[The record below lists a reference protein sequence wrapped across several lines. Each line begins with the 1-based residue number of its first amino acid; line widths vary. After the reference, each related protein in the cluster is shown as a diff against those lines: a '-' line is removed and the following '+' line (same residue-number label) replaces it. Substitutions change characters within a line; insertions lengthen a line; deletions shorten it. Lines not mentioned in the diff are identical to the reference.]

1 MDPLMTDALVIATQT
16 LFLIVIAPAVV
27 GYVRLSKARL
37 QGRRGATVIQPYR
50 ELRKTFR
57 KGMVIAESASWIFH
71 VAPFAVVGA
80 TAAAASLAPVVS
92 TAQPADLVGDLFV
105 LAALLMLGTFFLA
118 LGGLDPG
125 TAFGGMGSSR
135 EMTVAALTE
144 PTIAIAVLTLALTT
158 GSTSLGAITG
168 TVLKTPAY
176 AIGPGHALAFA
187 AFLIA
192 LIAETGRL
200 PVDNPSTHLEL
211 TMIHEAMILEYS
223 GPYLAL
229 IEWAAA
235 VRLTLLLTLAAN
247 LFLPWGMATSL
258 APAALAAGLPAIVVK
273 LAILG
278 LLLALLETRV
288 AKLRLFRVPELLAL
302 SFTLALLAAASSFF
316 TK

>member
-1 MDPLMTDALVIATQT
+1 MTGV
-16 LFLIVIAPAVV
+16 LIVVAQTVLLAVLAPSVV
-27 GYVRLSKARL
+27 GYVRLTKARL
-37 QGRRGATVIQPYR
+37 QGRRGAGVLQPYR
-50 ELRKTFR
+50 ELRKTFG
-57 KGMVIAESASWIFH
+57 KGMVFAETTSWMFH
-71 VAPFAVVGA
+71 LAPFAVVGA
-80 TAAAASLAPVVS
+80 TIAAASLVPVVS
-92 TAQPADLVGDLFV
+92 ANQPADQLGDLFV
-105 LAALLMLGTFFLA
+105 LTALLMLGTFFLA

-144 PTIAIAVLTLALTT
+144 PTLAIAILALALTT
-158 GSTSLGAITG
+158 GSTSLGVIAG
-168 TVLKTPAY
+168 SVLKTPAY

-192 LIAETGRL
+192 MLAETGRL
-200 PVDNPSTHLEL
+200 PVDNPATHLEL

-235 VRLTLLLTLAAN
+235 FRLTLLLTLAAN
-247 LFLPWGMATSL
+247 LFVPWGIATSL
-258 APAALAAGLPAIVVK
+258 APAAIAIGLAAILIK
-273 LAILG
+273 LGALG
-278 LLLALLETRV
+278 LFLAVLETRV

-302 SFTLALLAAASSFF
+302 SFTLALLAATSSFF

>member
-1 MDPLMTDALVIATQT
+1 MLNLLAVVAQTALLA
-16 LFLIVIAPAVV
+16 LLAPAVV
-27 GYVRLSKARL
+27 GYVRLAKARL
-37 QGRRGATVIQPYR
+37 QGRRGAGLLQPYR
-50 ELRKTFR
+50 ELRKTFG
-57 KGMVIAESASWIFH
+57 KGMVIAETASWIFH
-71 VAPFAVVGA
+71 LAPFAIVGA
-80 TAAAASLAPVVS
+80 TIAAASLVPVVS
-92 TAQPADLVGDLFV
+92 VTQPADQLGDLFV
-105 LAALLMLGTFFLA
+105 LTALLMLGTFFLA

-144 PTIAIAVLTLALTT
+144 PTLAVAILALALTT
-158 GSTSLGAITG
+158 GSTSLGVIAG
-168 TVLKTPAY
+168 SVLKMPAY

-192 LIAETGRL
+192 MIAETGRL
-200 PVDNPSTHLEL
+200 PVDNPATHLEL

-223 GPYLAL
+223 GPYLAW

-247 LFLPWGMATSL
+247 LFVPWGMAATL
-258 APAALAAGLPAIVVK
+258 APAAIVIGLVAIVIK
-273 LAILG
+273 LGVLG
-278 LLLALLETRV
+278 LLLAVLETRV

-302 SFTLALLAAASSFF
+302 SFTLALLAATSSFF

>member
-1 MDPLMTDALVIATQT
+1 MTGV
-16 LFLIVIAPAVV
+16 LIVVAQTVLLAVLAPAVV
-27 GYVRLSKARL
+27 GYVRFVKARL
-37 QGRRGATVIQPYR
+37 QGRRGAGVLQPYW
-50 ELRKTFR
+50 ELRKTFG
-57 KGMVIAESASWIFH
+57 KGMIVAETASWVFH
-71 VAPFAVVGA
+71 LAPFAIVGA
-80 TAAAASLAPVVS
+80 TIAAASLVPVVS
-92 TAQPADLVGDLFV
+92 AIQPADQLGDLFV
-105 LAALLMLGTFFLA
+105 LTALLMLGTFFLA

-144 PTIAIAVLTLALTT
+144 PTLAIAILALALTT
-158 GSTSLGAITG
+158 GSTSLGVIAG
-168 TVLKTPAY
+168 SVLKTPAY

-192 LIAETGRL
+192 MLAETGRL
-200 PVDNPSTHLEL
+200 PVDNPATHLEL

-235 VRLTLLLTLAAN
+235 FRLTLLLTLAAN
-247 LFLPWGMATSL
+247 LFVPWGMATSL
-258 APAALAAGLPAIVVK
+258 APAAIAAGLA
-273 LAILG
+273 AILIKLG
-278 LLLALLETRV
+278 VLGSFLAVLETRV

-302 SFTLALLAAASSFF
+302 SFTLALLAATSSFF

>member
-1 MDPLMTDALVIATQT
+1 MLNLLVVVAQTALLALV
-16 LFLIVIAPAVV
+16 APAVV
-27 GYVRLSKARL
+27 GYVRLAKARL
-37 QGRRGATVIQPYR
+37 QGRRGAGMLQPYR
-50 ELRKTFR
+50 ELRKTFG
-57 KGMVIAESASWIFH
+57 KGMVIAETASWIFH
-71 VAPFAVVGA
+71 LAPFAIVGA
-80 TAAAASLAPVVS
+80 TIAAASLVPVVS
-92 TAQPADLVGDLFV
+92 VTQPADQLGDLFV
-105 LAALLMLGTFFLA
+105 LTALLMLGTFFLA

-144 PTIAIAVLTLALTT
+144 PTLAVAILALALTT
-158 GSTSLGAITG
+158 GSTSLGVIAG
-168 TVLKTPAY
+168 SVLKMPAY

-192 LIAETGRL
+192 MIAETGRL
-200 PVDNPSTHLEL
+200 PVDNPATHLEL

-223 GPYLAL
+223 GPYLAW

-247 LFLPWGMATSL
+247 LFVPWGMAATL
-258 APAALAAGLPAIVVK
+258 APAAIVIGLVAIVIK
-273 LAILG
+273 LGVLG
-278 LLLALLETRV
+278 LLLAVLETRV

-302 SFTLALLAAASSFF
+302 SFTLALLAATSSFF

>member
-1 MDPLMTDALVIATQT
+1 VDPLMRDALLVTMQT
-16 LFLIVIAPAVV
+16 LLLGAVAPAVV
-27 GYVRLSKARL
+27 GYIRLAKARL
-37 QGRRGATVIQPYR
+37 QGRRGATVLQPYR
-50 ELRKTFR
+50 ELRKTFG

-71 VAPFAVVGA
+71 VAPFVIVGA
-80 TAAAASLAPVVS
+80 TVAAASLAPVVS
-92 TAQPADLVGDLFV
+92 AAQPADRLGDLFV

-118 LGGLDPG
+118 LAGLDPG

-158 GSTSLGAITG
+158 GSTSLGTIAG
-168 TVLKTPAY
+168 TMLKTPAY
-176 AIGPGHALAFA
+176 AVGPGHALAFA

-229 IEWAAA
+229 IEWAAS

-247 LFLPWGMATSL
+247 LFIPWGMATVL
-258 APAALAAGLPAIVVK
+258 APAALVAGLVAILVK
-273 LAILG
+273 LAVLG
-278 LLLALLETRV
+278 LLLAVLETRV

-316 TK
+316 TR

>member
-1 MDPLMTDALVIATQT
+1 ML
-16 LFLIVIAPAVV
+16 
-27 GYVRLSKARL
+27 
-37 QGRRGATVIQPYR
+37 QPYR
-50 ELRKTFR
+50 ELRKTFG
-57 KGMVIAESASWIFH
+57 KGMVIADTASWIFH
-71 VAPFAVVGA
+71 VAPFAIVGA
-80 TAAAASLAPVVS
+80 TIAAASLVPVVS
-92 TAQPADLVGDLFV
+92 VTQPADQLGDLFV
-105 LAALLMLGTFFLA
+105 LTALLMLGTFFLA

-144 PTIAIAVLTLALTT
+144 PTLAVAILALALTT
-158 GSTSLGAITG
+158 GSTSLGVIAG
-168 TVLKTPAY
+168 SVLKMPAY

-200 PVDNPSTHLEL
+200 PVDNPATHLEL

-223 GPYLAL
+223 GPYLAW

-235 VRLTLLLTLAAN
+235 FRLTVLLTLAAN
-247 LFLPWGMATSL
+247 LFVPWGMAATL
-258 APAALAAGLPAIVVK
+258 APAAIVIGLAAIVIK
-273 LAILG
+273 LGVLG
-278 LLLALLETRV
+278 LLLAVLETRV

-302 SFTLALLAAASSFF
+302 SFTLALLAATSSFF

>member
-1 MDPLMTDALVIATQT
+1 VDPVMLNLLAVVAQTALLA
-16 LFLIVIAPAVV
+16 LLAPAVV
-27 GYVRLSKARL
+27 GYVRLAKARL
-37 QGRRGATVIQPYR
+37 QGRRGAGLLQPYR
-50 ELRKTFR
+50 ELRKTFG
-57 KGMVIAESASWIFH
+57 KGMVIAETASWIFH
-71 VAPFAVVGA
+71 LAPFAIVGA
-80 TAAAASLAPVVS
+80 TIAAASLVPVVS
-92 TAQPADLVGDLFV
+92 VTQPADQLGDLFV
-105 LAALLMLGTFFLA
+105 LTALLMLGTFFLA

-144 PTIAIAVLTLALTT
+144 PTLAVAILALALTT
-158 GSTSLGAITG
+158 GSTSLGVIAG
-168 TVLKTPAY
+168 SVLKMPAY

-192 LIAETGRL
+192 MIAETGRL
-200 PVDNPSTHLEL
+200 PVDNPATHLEL

-223 GPYLAL
+223 GPYLAW

-247 LFLPWGMATSL
+247 LFVPWGMAATL
-258 APAALAAGLPAIVVK
+258 APAAIVIGLVAIVIK
-273 LAILG
+273 LGVLG
-278 LLLALLETRV
+278 LLLAVLETRV

-302 SFTLALLAAASSFF
+302 SFTLALLAATSSFF